1 MKRVPFFFVIL
12 SFFSLAPLGMSA
24 TPAKEKPKKTI
35 EMEAIEIRGK
45 IQEPTLLYILDQPQ
59 FEIEPYEET
68 VDFLNKIQ
76 EPVEDNQL

>member
-1 MKRVPFFFVIL
+1 
-12 SFFSLAPLGMSA
+12 
-24 TPAKEKPKKTI
+24 
-35 EMEAIEIRGK
+35 
-45 IQEPTLLYILDQPQ
+45 LLYILDQPQ